1 MVEGVKEVGSIA
13 KTNMK
18 RIIPFLLII
27 PLLLSCR
34 GPKVITDTHYVHD
47 TTYVHKTEYVT
58 KHDSTI
64 REKET
69 TIMQLD
75 SAAMAAYGIRLE
87 NAEKAWLVKTRELE
101 RYLSEL
107 SHLKSDTV
115 YVSHSDSSSV
125 TDPIYIDK
133 PLTKYQQH
141 CISSFWPLV
150 LALILCVAFLIYILI
165 HKD

>member
-1 MVEGVKEVGSIA
+1 
-13 KTNMK
+13 MK
-18 RIIPFLLII
+18 RTFPIIIM
-27 PLLLSCR
+27 LLLFAASCR

-47 TTYVHKTEYVT
+47 TTYVHQKEYVT

-87 NAEKAWLVKTRELE
+87 KAEKAWLVKTRELE

-115 YVSHSDSSSV
+115 YVSHSDSSTV

-150 LALILCVAFLIYILI
+150 LALILCVAFLIYIII